1 MAAQRV
7 TTRRHFVEDYKR
19 SQLSLTDDLSLYLSQ
34 LIGRAKSVASN
45 IFEGLHKRPKAGM
58 GDVFWQYRLYSA
70 GDDPNRIDWKRSG
83 RADQIYIR
91 ELQLQSPR
99 NYYLWIDCAPSMAFS
114 SNLAE
119 QNKLSRAI
127 MLALILA
134 EILVRGGDRVA
145 LIGVMKPTQNR
156 QIMDHLC
163 YHIYEQIIEK
173 KSNPLSAE
181 NLISK
186 SHVILLSDFLSD
198 TTDLQS
204 TLLNCSKQNCGGQ
217 VIMISDPCEYKLP
230 FNEESLFVA
239 TTEDSDYYAG
249 NPQSLQTEY
258 QNEYAKYCQQ
268 IKYAAQSASFS
279 YLYHST
285 DQPISRA
292 INKII
297 DHLYD

>member
-1 MAAQRV
+1 MAVQSV
-7 TTRRHFVEDYKR
+7 TTRRHFVEEYKP
-19 SQLSLTDDLSLYLSQ
+19 SQISLTGDLSLYLSN

-58 GDVFWQYRLYSA
+58 GDMFWQYRLYSS

-99 NYYLWIDCAPSMAFS
+99 NYYLWIDCASPMAFS
-114 SNLAE
+114 SSLAE
-119 QNKLSRAI
+119 QDKLTRAI

-145 LIGVMKPTQNR
+145 LIGVMKPIHNR
-156 QIMDHLC
+156 QIMDQFC
-163 YHIYEQIIEK
+163 YHIYKQIIEK
-173 KSNPLSAE
+173 KSNPPTTI

-186 SHVILLSDFLSD
+186 SHVILFSDFLSD
-198 TTDLQS
+198 ITDLKL

-217 VIMISDPCEYKLP
+217 VIMISDPCEHEFP

-249 NPQSLQTEY
+249 NPQSLK
-258 QNEYAKYCQQ
+258 NEYLDEYSKYRQK

-279 YLYHST
+279 FLYHST
-285 DQPISRA
+285 DQSISRA
-292 INKII
+292 VTEII
-297 DHLYD
+297 DHLYV